1 MQHPD
6 GGNHRKSS
14 YDLGHSQTVGG
25 VAQGLVVAVV
35 HVGLDVVV
43 GRVVV
48 GLLHATFRVAALQ
61 HVAGSALNVLDHF
74 ATVGAALA
82 GLGLA
87 DVAAVDALAGGAFVA
102 LQGCHCGH
110 AEDGRQSHRD
120 EEARHDWGFI

>member
-1 MQHPD
+1 MQHPG

-14 YDLGHSQTVGG
+14 YDLGHSQSVGG

-61 HVAGSALNVLDHF
+61 HVAGSACRRSLEGIKLIIIRHTTEKLN
-74 ATVGAALA
+74 ALHIF
-82 GLGLA
+82 LLI
-87 DVAAVDALAGGAFVA
+87 
-102 LQGCHCGH
+102 
-110 AEDGRQSHRD
+110 S
-120 EEARHDWGFI
+120 